1 MAESWDWPRP
11 SLASPSSNRFKGRSS
26 LGVNK
31 WVNLHPLI
39 DFDYKKSQFYCALT
53 DVYFLLA
60 VK

>member
-1 MAESWDWPRP
+1 MAESWDWPQL
-11 SLASPSSNRFKGRSS
+11 SLATPSSNRSVDRSS
-26 LGVNK
+26 LAGRK
-31 WVNLHPLI
+31 WDNLHPVI

>member
-1 MAESWDWPRP
+1 MVKNWDWLRQ
-11 SLASPSSNRFKGRSS
+11 SLASPLSNRSVDRSS
-26 LGVNK
+26 LAGRK
-31 WVNLHPLI
+31 WDNLHPLI